1 MRAPAGPGA
10 LLARGGAGRA
20 GPTGYADP
28 AGWPRPPRLGAGWAD
43 ARALRWFRL
52 LRANQ
57 VHRFMAEFM
66 AYGRELAEPPRRLPP
81 PRRTRAALAA
91 YGEALRQEWRRRAE
105 AAPWGAA
112 LARAD
117 RRDYLGDPEVVRAL
131 VDGHVGL
138 LVAYRSGTA
147 PPSAVLQDREHLN
160 RIFRGE
166 DPDHAPIGGWNTRDG
181 LGDACI
187 RRCPLDPAHHEGE
200 GLDAVLDDALRV
212 LAQAVGRTVLAA
224 GHGRIPP
231 GAALRRLR
239 DICGFTADM
248 FLGLVDLRPPE
259 ETLVALVEDLPRS
272 YAA

>member
-1 MRAPAGPGA
+1 MA
-10 LLARGGAGRA
+10 ARPVAATGTA
-20 GPTGYADP
+20 GYANP

-57 VHRFMAEFM
+57 VHRFMAEFT
-66 AYGRELAEPPRRLPP
+66 AYARAPSEPAHRLSPT
-81 PRRTRAALAA
+81 RRTRAALAA
-91 YGEALRQEWRRRAE
+91 YGEALRREWRRRAE

-112 LARAD
+112 LTRAD
-117 RRDYLGDPEVVRAL
+117 HRNYLGDPEVVRAL

-147 PPSAVLQDREHLN
+147 PPSAVAQDREHLN
-160 RIFRGE
+160 RIFRGV

-187 RRCPLDPAHHEGE
+187 HRCPLDPAHHDGE

-212 LAQAVGRTVLAA
+212 LAQAVGRAVLAA
-224 GHGRIPP
+224 GHGRIAP
-231 GAALRRLR
+231 AEALRRLR
-239 DICGFTADM
+239 EISGFAADM
-248 FLGLVDLRPPE
+248 FLGLADLRPPE
-259 ETLVALVEDLPRS
+259 ETLMALVEDLPRS
-272 YAA
+272 YAT